1 MIKNKKLIIL
11 SLENIIYFQ
20 WIVIYC
26 TIMWHLMRKLICLG
40 AKVYGLSFDA
50 AGQAS
55 DSTRTETSHPCPW
68 DMEVNT
74 CVNAQ
79 KRLFNYS

>member
-20 WIVIYC
+20 LIVIYC

-40 AKVYGLSFDA
+40 AKVYGLS
-50 AGQAS
+50 
-55 DSTRTETSHPCPW
+55 
-68 DMEVNT
+68 
-74 CVNAQ
+74 
-79 KRLFNYS
+79 L